1 MDTLSRDSNNSGSIL
16 PLVGVIAGGLA
27 LVLAIVALVK
37 LSTLQK
43 TVTAQGEDVAK
54 ISSIETDLHAASAA
68 ATSASSEVKSLR
80 AGLQTTFDQ
89 VGTEIGA
96 VKARVT
102 TLETTQKARAAG
114 PVGKGGKPGV
124 VTGTVDAD
132 GNYAVAPGDTVSKI
146 AKKFAT
152 RVDAIEAENPGLDPA
167 KLKVGQKIKIP
178 KK

>member
-27 LVLAIVALVK
+27 LVLSIVALVK

-43 TVTAQGEDVAK
+43 TVATQGEEVAK
-54 ISSIETDLHAASAA
+54 IATLENEVRSAA
-68 ATSASSEVKSLR
+68 AKSETDIKGLR
-80 AGLQTTFDQ
+80 DGIQNALNQ

-96 VKARVT
+96 LRAQVT
-102 TLETTQKARAAG
+102 KVEEAQKARAAA
-114 PVGKGGKPGV
+114 PGKGGKPGV
-124 VTGTVDAD
+124 VTGTVDAE
-132 GNYAVAPGDTVSKI
+132 GNYAVAPGDTLSKI